1 MVLHLQ
7 EFTSQYLNKGE
18 KLNYYDTLPE
28 YLHEMTVDDILQHIN
43 RNGARSSYFQQNAII
58 SYFQWL
64 NKTYNVDIA
73 DKNYELSKALKQD
86 NKRFVGFYT
95 LKELKQGIE
104 EALQTIESTSTSE
117 RDYDGLIAIFY
128 LEWYGVLPK
137 SAVTIKLTDVSSD
150 GTKIYIP
157 AEDRTIEIDDYG
169 VADYFARYKQK
180 TGFKRFQ
187 KSDKEIPYTQNTFY
201 RNTSFRDG
209 SDVNEKT
216 IYNIRLLFVNG
227 SEDDRFAKK
236 RVYYSG
242 RYAEMFKAESELE
255 REFSGSDKASCE
267 IISRIFNT
275 DMTHNQISTLIREY
289 VVFKQSYLA
298 QL

>member
-1 MVLHLQ
+1 MVLHLE
-7 EFTSQYLNKGE
+7 EFKQQAPRKGDT
-18 KLNYYDTLPE
+18 LNYYENLPE
-28 YLHEMTVDDILQHIN
+28 FLHEMSIEDIMKHIT
-43 RNGARSSYFQQNAII
+43 RNGARAAYLQQYTILDYFM
-58 SYFQWL
+58 WL
-64 NKTYNVDIA
+64 HNNYNIDLA
-73 DKNYELSKALKQD
+73 TKNFELKQLL
-86 NKRFVGFYT
+86 NQNYKTFIGFYT
-95 LKELKQGIE
+95 LKDLKQGIE
-104 EALQTIESTSTSE
+104 EALQMIEATSTSE

-137 SAVTIKLTDVSSD
+137 SAITIKLTDVSSD

-242 RYAEMFKAESELE
+242 RYAEMFKAESALE
-255 REFSGSDKASCE
+255 REFSGSDKESCE

-289 VVFKQSYLA
+289 AVFKQSYLA

>member
-7 EFTSQYLNKGE
+7 EFTSQYSVKGE
-18 KLNYYDTLPE
+18 KLNYYDALPE

-43 RNGARSSYFQQNAII
+43 RNGARSSYLQQNAII

-64 NKTYNVDIA
+64 NKTYNVDISN
-73 DKNYELSKALKQD
+73 KNYELSKALKRD
-86 NKRFVGFYT
+86 NKRFIGFYT

-104 EALQTIESTSTSE
+104 EALQTIEATSTSE

-137 SAVTIKLTDVSSD
+137 SAITIKLTDVSSD

-180 TGFKRFQ
+180 TGIKRFQ
-187 KSDKEIPYTQNTFY
+187 NSDKEIPYTQNTFY

-255 REFSGSDKASCE
+255 REFSGSDKESCE

-275 DMTHNQISTLIREY
+275 DMTYNQISTLIREY
-289 VVFKQSYLA
+289 TVFKQSYLA

>member
-1 MVLHLQ
+1 MVLHLE
-7 EFTSQYLNKGE
+7 EFKKQAPRKGDT
-18 KLNYYDTLPE
+18 LNYYDNLPE
-28 YLHEMTVDDILQHIN
+28 YLHEMSIEDIIKHIT
-43 RNGARSSYFQQNAII
+43 RNGARASYLQQYTILD
-58 SYFQWL
+58 YFMWL
-64 NKTYNVDIA
+64 HNNYNIDLA
-73 DKNYELSKALKQD
+73 TKNFELKQLLSKNYKT
-86 NKRFVGFYT
+86 FIGFYT
-95 LKELKQGIE
+95 LKDLKQGIE
-104 EALQTIESTSTSE
+104 EALQTIEATSTSE

-150 GTKIYIP
+150 GTKIYVP

-169 VADYFARYKQK
+169 VADYFARYKKK

-187 KSDKEIPYTQNTFY
+187 NSDKEIPYTQNTFY

-209 SDVNEKT
+209 SDINEKT
-216 IYNIRLLFVNG
+216 VYNIRLLFVNG

-255 REFSGSDKASCE
+255 REFSGSDKESCE

-275 DMTHNQISTLIREY
+275 DMTYNQISTLIREY
-289 VVFKQSYLA
+289 AVFKQSYLA